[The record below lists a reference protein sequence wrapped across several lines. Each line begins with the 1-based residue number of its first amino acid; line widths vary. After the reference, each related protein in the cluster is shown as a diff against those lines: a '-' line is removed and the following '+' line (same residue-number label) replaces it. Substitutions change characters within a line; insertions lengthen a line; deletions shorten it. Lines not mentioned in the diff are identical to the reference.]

1 MINMPKKLF
10 ILLLVFMLLISGC
23 GRNTN
28 NDNSDAVSGSESS
41 GETSSDVS
49 SDPVDEYAKSIIS
62 EMSLEEKVGQL
73 FFVRLR
79 KDMAIDDINTYH
91 VGGFIMYAID
101 FENEDKASVTAL
113 IAGFQ
118 AASKLP
124 LLIGVD
130 EEGGTVTRVSRY
142 SAFRDSKF
150 LSPQELYNSGGFEQI
165 KSDTIEKS
173 RLLLG
178 LGINVNLAPVADVST
193 NPTDFIYQ
201 RSLGKDAHQTAEYVK
216 TVVTVMKNEN
226 IGSVIKH
233 FPGYGNNED
242 THTGIA
248 IDERDYNTFVNS
260 DFIPFTAGIENGTGA
275 VMISHNVVKCMDGD
289 KPASLSEKVI
299 GILRNDLGFDGVVMC
314 DDLGMDAIK
323 KYTGDNNAA
332 VLAVMAGN
340 DMLLGSNFVT
350 YIPAVI
356 KAVEDGVI
364 PVERIDEAVLR
375 VLKWKISLGLIKIEN

>member
-1 MINMPKKLF
+1 
-10 ILLLVFMLLISGC
+10 
-23 GRNTN
+23 
-28 NDNSDAVSGSESS
+28 
-41 GETSSDVS
+41 
-49 SDPVDEYAKSIIS
+49 
-62 EMSLEEKVGQL
+62 
-73 FFVRLR
+73 
-79 KDMAIDDINTYH
+79 MAIDDINTYH

-216 TVVTVMKNEN
+216 IVVTVMKNEN